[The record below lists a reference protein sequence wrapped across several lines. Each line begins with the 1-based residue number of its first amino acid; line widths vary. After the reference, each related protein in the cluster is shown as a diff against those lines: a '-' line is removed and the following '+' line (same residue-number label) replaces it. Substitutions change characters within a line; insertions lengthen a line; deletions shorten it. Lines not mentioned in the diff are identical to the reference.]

1 MKRGHA
7 KHGRPVAA
15 ADADTAVAEAVAV
28 ADTVVVDVTV
38 ASEEATDEL
47 RRSILGQLGRAGF
60 EPAKAL
66 ASRFTVCPV
75 WPLRYLPFP
84 GRKTRQGEAAHAD
97 AHCRS

>member
-1 MKRGHA
+1 MKRDHA

-15 ADADTAVAEAVAV
+15 ADADTAVAGAV

-38 ASEEATDEL
+38 ASVEATDEL
-47 RRSILGQLGRAGF
+47 HRSILGQLGRAGF

-75 WPLRYLPFP
+75 WPLRYLPFR
-84 GRKTRQGEAAHAD
+84 GRKTRLGEAAHVSAN
-97 AHCRS
+97 CRS